1 MRKRIPFAFRGNEG
15 NLQTMAQ
22 NIQQII
28 PKIEAELTGSLI
40 WYSQNAQYVPDS
52 IKIISI
58 EYSSESRYKMTYS
71 FRWDVFNACLDID
84 AWQTTTE
91 TVNFECQ
98 PDALIFDF
106 IETSQPTVA
115 DEL

>member
-1 MRKRIPFAFRGNEG
+1 MRKRIPFAFEGNEG
-15 NLQTMAQ
+15 NLQALAK

-28 PKIEAELTGSLI
+28 PKIEPELTGSLL

-52 IKIISI
+52 LKIISI
-58 EYSSESRYKMTYS
+58 EYSPESRYKMTYS
-71 FRWDVFNACLDID
+71 FRWNVFNACLDID
-84 AWQTTTE
+84 AGQTTTE

-106 IETSQPTVA
+106 IDTTQPTAA